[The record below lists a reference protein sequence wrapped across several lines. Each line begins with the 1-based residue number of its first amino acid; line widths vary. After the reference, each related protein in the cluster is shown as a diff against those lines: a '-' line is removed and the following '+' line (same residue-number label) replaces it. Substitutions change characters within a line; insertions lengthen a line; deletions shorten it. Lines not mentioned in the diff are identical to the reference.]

1 MDAAFDPN
9 DRTGCGVE
17 NTFDAPADDKDK
29 KAVDEANEVELAN
42 DAEKP
47 Q

>member
-17 NTFDAPADDKDK
+17 NTFDAPDDKDK
-29 KAVDEANEVELAN
+29 KVSNEATEVELAN